1 MSHTE
6 NHAELQIVGMRCASC
21 SARLEKSLNQLPNI
35 NAVVNLATEK
45 ASVTFDP
52 AHTNVD
58 EIIKAVQDT
67 GFDAHV
73 ARDFAAEKLE
83 RDKLYR
89 KEQMEFLVSLAL
101 ITPLLLEMG
110 LMVIDIHLKLP
121 LWFQC
126 LLATPVQFWAG
137 ARFYRG
143 AWGSLKHGSGNMDL
157 LVALGTSAAYFLS
170 LAIVVFEIH
179 QPVYFEA
186 GATLITLVLLGKLME
201 ARAKNKATSALESL
215 FNLQPKIAHVE
226 RDGVLIDVP
235 VGQFRPDDIFIVR
248 PGESV
253 PVDGVVL
260 EGSSTLDESMLTGE
274 SLPQARTVNDK
285 VYAATLNQQ
294 GLIKCRAIAVGS
306 RTQLAAVIR
315 LVEQAQGSK
324 AAIQRLADKISSV
337 FVPVV
342 LVLAAATFAYWM
354 YAEGDFSYALI
365 NAVSV
370 LVIACPCALG
380 LATPITIV
388 VASGLAANNGIL
400 VKDAAALERAHKLSV
415 LVLDKTGTLTE
426 GKPSVVEIRPSA
438 VSGVGELLRIAVSL
452 GQHSTHPFST
462 ALLAHA
468 PTQDVKPLP
477 ISDFVETPGKGLQG
491 TLEGEQ
497 YIMGSPAFLIEQGV
511 ELDEPSIR
519 AMQQQGESVIAV
531 AHIQTPPPEQPKR
544 RKKRGEIVAPVILEH
559 ISLGY
564 IAFADKLRPTSIL
577 AIHRLREMGI
587 RVVMLSGDNQA
598 TAQAMAK
605 QSGID
610 EFIAEVLPQEKAR
623 HIESFKSDDGFVGMV
638 GDGINDAPALAAAD
652 VSFAMKSG
660 SDIAIEAADI
670 TLMRNDLSSVA
681 DAIDLSRVTLS
692 KIRQNLFFAFAY
704 NILGIPLA
712 AMGLLNPIIAGGA
725 MAMSSV
731 SVVSNAL
738 LLKHWRP
745 GHTKSEP
752 TPPSTVEQQP
762 DVGDLAEEVRT

>member
-1 MSHTE
+1 MSTAE

-21 SARLEKSLNQLPNI
+21 SARLEKSLNQLPQV

-52 AHTNVD
+52 TLTNVD
-58 EIIKAVQDT
+58 ELIKAVADT

-73 ARDFAAEKLE
+73 ARDFAAEKVE
-83 RDKLYR
+83 RAKIFR
-89 KEQMEFLVSLAL
+89 KEKWEFFIALAL
-101 ITPLLLEMG
+101 ITPMLLEMF
-110 LMVIDIHLKLP
+110 LMLFDIHFNIPTWLQ
-121 LWFQC
+121 W

-137 ARFYRG
+137 MRFYHG

-170 LAIVVFEIH
+170 FAIMVFDLH

-186 GATLITLVLLGKLME
+186 GATLITLVLLGKLLE
-201 ARAKNKATSALESL
+201 AGAKRKATSALEAL
-215 FNLQPKIAHVE
+215 FQLQPKVAHVE
-226 RDGVLIDVP
+226 RDGEVIDVP

-248 PGESV
+248 PGESI
-253 PVDGVVL
+253 PVDGVVI
-260 EGSSTLDESMLTGE
+260 EGTSSLNESMLTGE
-274 SLPQARTVNDK
+274 SLPQTKVVNDK
-285 VYAATLNQQ
+285 VYAATVNQQ
-294 GLIKCRAIAVGS
+294 GLLKCRAIAVGS

-324 AAIQRLADKISSV
+324 AAIQRLADKISAI

-342 LVLAAATFAYWM
+342 LLLATATFFYWLKI
-354 YAEGDFSYALI
+354 EGDFSYALI

-400 VKDAAALERAHKLSV
+400 VKDASALERAHKLSV

-426 GKPSVVEIRPSA
+426 GKPSVTEIRPSSA
-438 VSGVGELLRIAVSL
+438 SSVGELLRIAVSL
-452 GQHSTHPFST
+452 GLHSTHPLSV
-462 ALLAHA
+462 ALQDYAQ
-468 PTQDVKPLP
+468 TQDVIPRP
-477 ISDFVETPGKGLQG
+477 IINFNETPGKGLQATMDG
-491 TLEGEQ
+491 DN
-497 YIMGSPAFLIEQGV
+497 YVMGSPTYLTEQGV
-511 ELDEPSIR
+511 RLDEPSV
-519 AMQQQGESVIAV
+519 AALQQQGRSVIAV
-531 AHIQTPPPEQPKR
+531 AHDH
-544 RKKRGEIVAPVILEH
+544 VL
-559 ISLGY
+559 LGL
-564 IAFADKLRPTSIL
+564 IAFADELRPSSIV
-577 AIHRLREMGI
+577 AVARLREMGI
-587 RVVMLSGDNQA
+587 RVVMLSGDNEA
-598 TAQAMAK
+598 TARAVAQQA
-605 QSGID
+605 GID
-610 EFIAEVLPQEKAR
+610 EYQAEVLPQDKAR
-623 HIESFKSDDGFVGMV
+623 YVNSFKAKNQIVGMV

-704 NILGIPLA
+704 NVLGIPLA

-725 MAMSSV
+725 MAMSSL

-738 LLKHWRP
+738 LLKQWRP
-745 GHTKSEP
+745 GFRKNEP
-752 TPPSTVEQQP
+752 KPKTAVEVSADIGEQTL
-762 DVGDLAEEVRT
+762 GART